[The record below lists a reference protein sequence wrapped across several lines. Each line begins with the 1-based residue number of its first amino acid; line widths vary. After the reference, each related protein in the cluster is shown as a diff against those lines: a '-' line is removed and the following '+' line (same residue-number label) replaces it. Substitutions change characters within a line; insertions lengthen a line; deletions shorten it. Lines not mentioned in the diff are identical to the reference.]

1 MDSSQMMKEIERLKA
16 ELEAREEQLSGMQEL
31 IADKRISKVIAMV
44 LAEDEEEEEVPG
56 EIILVPRK
64 EDETL
69 IMRLDRV
76 LVNTIDSKTKWS
88 INDKQTV
95 VQAQC
100 SVCKIIYKDR
110 QAQNDCIQAVGDYWV
125 VGKQCLTCYMGQTP
139 LRV

>member
-44 LAEDEEEEEVPG
+44 LAEEEEEEEEEEVPG

-69 IMRLDRV
+69 IMR
-76 LVNTIDSKTKWS
+76 
-88 INDKQTV
+88 
-95 VQAQC
+95 
-100 SVCKIIYKDR
+100 
-110 QAQNDCIQAVGDYWV
+110 
-125 VGKQCLTCYMGQTP
+125 P
-139 LRV
+139 